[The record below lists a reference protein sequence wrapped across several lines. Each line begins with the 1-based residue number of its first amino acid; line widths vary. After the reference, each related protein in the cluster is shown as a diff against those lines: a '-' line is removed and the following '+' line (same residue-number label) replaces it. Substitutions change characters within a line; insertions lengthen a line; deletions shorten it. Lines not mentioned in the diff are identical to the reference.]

1 MDTKEDTTPEHSATD
16 APRSTVGLSGGE
28 ATFSILLLSRD
39 LMGAAMHGLGD
50 ALQKGDVKNRN
61 TEIVICRCTSP
72 AKLTGL
78 FIYLFIICS
87 EDLPLNA
94 LG

>member
-16 APRSTVGLSGGE
+16 APRSTVGLSGE

-61 TEIVICRCTSP
+61 TDIVICRCTSP
-72 AKLTGL
+72 AKLTVFFL
-78 FIYLFIICS
+78 FIYYL
-87 EDLPLNA
+87 L
-94 LG
+94 